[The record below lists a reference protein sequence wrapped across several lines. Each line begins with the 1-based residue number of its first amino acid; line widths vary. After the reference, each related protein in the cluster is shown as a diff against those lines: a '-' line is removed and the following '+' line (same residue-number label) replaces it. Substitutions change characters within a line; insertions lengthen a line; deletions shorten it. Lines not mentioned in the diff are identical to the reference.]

1 MNYRTHKTSKL
12 GLIDYSL
19 NKNIIH
25 DSVLQNLLNLPKHF
39 INGFKSVLN
48 FLLTPTS
55 YVYDETSDTFKARND
70 KYYFKDTIDLKLKAS
85 QRTFL

>member
-25 DSVLQNLLNLPKHF
+25 GSVLKNLLNLSKHF
-39 INGFKSVLN
+39 ASRCKSALN

-55 YVYDETSDTFKARND
+55 YLYDETSDTFKARND